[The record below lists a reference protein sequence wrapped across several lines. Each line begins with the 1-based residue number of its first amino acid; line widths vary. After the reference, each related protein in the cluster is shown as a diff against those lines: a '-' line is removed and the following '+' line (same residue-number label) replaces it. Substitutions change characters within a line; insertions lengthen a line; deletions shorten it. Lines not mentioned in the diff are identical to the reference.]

1 MIWLRLTEVVRKEDI
16 LIWQRFYRVPS
27 SEHNVLINSFT
38 QFAQSHSPKRDGTL
52 VLPGTLTFPRQKL
65 SLWIRVWTDT

>member
-38 QFAQSHSPKRDGTL
+38 QFAQSHSPKVLMDCKNKAGTR
-52 VLPGTLTFPRQKL
+52 VFMF
-65 SLWIRVWTDT
+65 SL

>member
-38 QFAQSHSPKRDGTL
+38 QFAQSHSPKRDGT
-52 VLPGTLTFPRQKL
+52 PGTLTFPRQKL
-65 SLWIRVWTDT
+65 SLWIRVWTNT